1 MMFLAKEPAQRPGS
15 ANALGR
21 QLENCNEFGLWT
33 AEDPERWWANMA
45 AEIAPEVGIA
55 RPIQVDPDALTTL

>member
-21 QLENCNEFGLWT
+21 QLENCNEFGSWT
-33 AEDPERWWANMA
+33 ADDAERWWANMA
-45 AEIAPEVGIA
+45 AEIAPK
-55 RPIQVDPDALTTL
+55 LTLLGPYR